1 MNQFNILPLL
11 IVRTPNFSYARYN
24 IKNCPEI
31 IKDANFQLA
40 LYIANPAFYN
50 VIKAKDFQWDA
61 LNDKEQLT
69 IAKYYNRM
77 SFRTTPFGAF
87 SSTSIAEWTSTGG
100 ACTLDGFKLHVV
112 PDQELLI
119 NIHGALPDAQ
129 HGYIINSTLY
139 KAYKDFRFVKTSYD
153 YVNSKVF
160 YSLDSYEYNGF
171 SKKLVVFLNE
181 VKPKQNLVD
190 FLLQETGFN
199 KEEAQTYIDFLLDA
213 QLIFAAHHPY
223 IIGPNQLPR
232 LAELYSNETL
242 LSDAF
247 DKFQG
252 LATVNLP
259 EVSALVDISAK
270 FNTWL
275 VDRNL
280 TVPKNYYYANSEQ
293 KVAGGG
299 VDIRYQQQLNKA
311 AKILNC
317 LSQPSS
323 NGQMDTFIERFRER
337 YEQKK
342 VSLLSA
348 LDPDLGIGYAD
359 SAFHS
364 EQSPLLKD
372 ISFNNLNAAVSLQW
386 SSAHQLLLKAWT
398 QQRGQNIYAPI
409 SLTSKTLEEDIKQ
422 NVEAVQSPSFPLVFR
437 IVNNKVIVDNAGGVT
452 GTAIMG
458 RFNLFSDSNWQLGKT
473 LAQYEQVANPDV
485 VFAELGQLSDPHVDN
500 INRRRPTYDFEIP
513 INSRSV
519 LDSGN
524 VIALSDLV
532 ISLKGNDLIL
542 ESVSKHK
549 RVIPRLTT
557 AYNYQRNDL
566 AIFRFLCDMQ
576 YHGLHCNLSF
586 DLETYFPG
594 QSFYP
599 RVEVDEIIISL
610 ATWHLNK
617 GELLPLQVKD
627 LINACQNLK
636 QLKQQLNWPDLIALT
651 RHDQQLIFNLN
662 DENECAMLLKSLSG
676 LTKAVIQEY
685 FLPDAESALVKRE
698 DQPVNSQMIAFFY
711 SKDRI
716 LSPLSDGKQTEAKNV
731 KRKYMLGS
739 EWLYLKIYC
748 TPASS
753 DYLLTT
759 KVFPLINR
767 FMKNKMY
774 KWFFIRYSDVG
785 GYHIRLRMKVK
796 DQYIGDILNAFRR
809 NMDDSLK
816 CGVIHNYQAD
826 IYFPELERYGPQ
838 TMSETENVFFT
849 SSKLVA
855 AFIDRNRQAPEHY
868 PDYQLALI
876 SVYYMSALAYPDRN
890 EQEHFLKTMA
900 NQFYV
905 EFSTDKL
912 LRVELD
918 TKYREM
924 REEILY
930 LLSAPN
936 NILQAELGEYFA
948 EMLDS
953 LKELIDKVTVKNYDR
968 KTQLMADL
976 IHMHLNRTFKHK
988 QRRQE
993 MVTYYLASKF
1003 CTSQIA
1009 QIAKKGQVKTG
1020 AEFG

>member
-31 IKDANFQLA
+31 IKDSNFQLA

-50 VIKAKDFQWDA
+50 FIKAKDFNWAA

-87 SSTSIAEWTSTGG
+87 SSTSIAEWSQTGEVCELG
-100 ACTLDGFKLHVV
+100 EVKLHVI

-119 NIHGALPDAQ
+119 NIHGALPDSQ

-139 KAYKDFRFVKTSYD
+139 KAYKDFRFVKTSFD
-153 YVNSKVF
+153 YVNSKAF
-160 YSLDSYEYNGF
+160 YSLDSYEYNSF
-171 SKKLVVFLNE
+171 SKKLVGFLNE
-181 VKPKQNLVD
+181 VKPKQILVD
-190 FLLQETGFN
+190 FLLRETGFN
-199 KEEAQTYIDFLLDA
+199 KDEAQAYIDFLLDA
-213 QLIFAAHHPY
+213 QLMIAAHHPY

-232 LAELYSNETL
+232 LSELYSNEAL
-242 LSDAF
+242 LADAF

-252 LATVNLP
+252 LTSINLP
-259 EVSALVDISAK
+259 QVSTLADISATL
-270 FNTWL
+270 NNWL
-275 VDRNL
+275 VEKNL

-293 KVAGGG
+293 KVFSGG
-299 VDIRYQQQLNKA
+299 VDARYQQQLLKA
-311 AKILNC
+311 AKILNY
-317 LSQPSS
+317 LSQPSV

-364 EQSPLLKD
+364 DQSPLLKD
-372 ISFNNLNAAVSLQW
+372 ISFTNLNSTCSLQW
-386 SSAHQLLLKAWT
+386 SPAHQLLLQAWT
-398 QQRGQNIYAPI
+398 QQRGKNIYDPI
-409 SLTSKTLEEDIKQ
+409 SLTYKKLQEDIK
-422 NVEAVQSPSFPLVFR
+422 NNDEFQSPSFPIVFR
-437 IVNNKVIVDNAGGVT
+437 IVDNRVIIDNAGGVT

-458 RFNLFSDSNWQLGKT
+458 RFNLFSDTNWELGKT
-473 LAQYEQVANPDV
+473 LAKHEQTANPDI

-519 LDSGN
+519 LSSGN

-542 ESVSKHK
+542 ESVSKHT

-576 YHGLHCNLSF
+576 YQGLQCNLSF

-610 ATWHLNK
+610 ATWHLTKDN
-617 GELLPLQVKD
+617 LLSLQTKD
-627 LINACQNLK
+627 LISANQNLN
-636 QLKQQLNWPDLIALT
+636 QVKQQLHWPDLIALT

-662 DENECAMLLKSLSG
+662 DDNERAMFLKSLSG
-676 LTKAVIQEY
+676 LNKAVIQEY
-685 FLPDAESALVKRE
+685 FLPDAHNALVKHE
-698 DQPVNSQMIAFFY
+698 GQPVNSQMIAFFY
-711 SKDRI
+711 FRNQI
-716 LSPLSDGKQTEAKNV
+716 FNPLSDMRQTGAKNI

-748 TPASS
+748 TPSSS

-774 KWFFIRYSDVG
+774 KWFFIRYSDAG
-785 GYHIRLRMKVK
+785 GYHLRLRMKVK

-838 TMSETENVFFT
+838 TMSETEDVFFT
-849 SSKLVA
+849 SSSLVA
-855 AFIDRNRQAPEHY
+855 AFLERTRQSPEHY
-868 PDYQLALI
+868 PDYHLALI
-876 SVYYMSALAYPDRN
+876 SVYYMTALAYPDRY
-890 EQEHFLKTMA
+890 EQEQFLKTMA

-905 EFSTDKL
+905 EFSTDKA

-924 REEILY
+924 REEILHT
-930 LLSAPN
+930 LSSPN
-936 NILQAELGEYFA
+936 HILGPDLMQLFT
-948 EMLDS
+948 EMLNS
-953 LKELIDKVTVKNYDR
+953 LKELIDKVTVTDTDK

-1003 CTSQIA
+1003 CISQIA
-1009 QIAKKGQVKTG
+1009 QLTKKTQAKAIAEV
-1020 AEFG
+1020 E